1 MLGHTIADPQG
12 LEGAA
17 GTTKG
22 LGLLNIATTLIDNK
36 RLAEI
41 TGTERTTLTAVRG
54 YEMHIGRTSGP
65 DTGRPMLDL
74 NGRPD
79 GAISPDGKVMGCYL
93 HGLFA
98 ADPFRFAFLDQVRS
112 GAVAAIAYENRIE
125 RTLDALA
132 EHLEQ
137 HIAIDM
143 LLAIAGLQKAATTR

>member
-1 MLGHTIADPQG
+1 
-12 LEGAA
+12 
-17 GTTKG
+17 
-22 LGLLNIATTLIDNK
+22 
-36 RLAEI
+36 
-41 TGTERTTLTAVRG
+41 
-54 YEMHIGRTSGP
+54 
-65 DTGRPMLDL
+65 MLDL

-98 ADPFRFAFLDQVRS
+98 ADPFRFAFLDQIRS